1 MLRGRTITPK
11 RPGKITILRLHPPF
25 LQPPPMHAQLST
37 PFPFSSLNLGGYSAI
52 CGALSPS
59 PSPSLPL
66 SPIRPVIRYD
76 VRRSRMARSAHSLS
90 PSAFLESH
98 AVSPSRRERGRP
110 HPPEIPPRLRV
121 PHLPFSSLCPRVKH
135 FSQRE
140 RLSSRQVS
148 LSHSGLAFRSLAL
161 CPRSEDAIHVYTKCA
176 PRAMGGGKDGRA
188 DDGRR
193 DDGTD
198 VEEGEER

>member
-1 MLRGRTITPK
+1 MTPK
-11 RPGKITILRLHPPF
+11 KTRQDHHTSFASSPLITAAHACPAQHPFSLLPASTSEDTPPF
-25 LQPPPMHAQLST
+25 AAP
-37 PFPFSSLNLGGYSAI
+37 SL
-52 CGALSPS
+52 P
-59 PSPSLPL
+59 LPL

-76 VRRSRMARSAHSLS
+76 VRRSRMARSARSPSLS
-90 PSAFLESH
+90 LCLFRKPCLSLL
-98 AVSPSRRERGRP
+98 PSRREGGRP
-110 HPPEIPPRLRV
+110 HPPKIPPRLRV
-121 PHLPFSSLCPRVKH
+121 PHLPFSPLCPRVKH

>member
-1 MLRGRTITPK
+1 MRRPLSLSLCLPSGRLSAMTSEEVEWP
-11 RPGKITILRLHPPF
+11 
-25 LQPPPMHAQLST
+25 AQL
-37 PFPFSSLNLGGYSAI
+37 
-52 CGALSPS
+52 ALP
-59 PSPSLPL
+59 
-66 SPIRPVIRYD
+66 
-76 VRRSRMARSAHSLS
+76 LS

-121 PHLPFSSLCPRVKH
+121 PHLPFSPLCPRVRH

-161 CPRSEDAIHVYTKCA
+161 CCPGSEDAIHVYTKCA

-188 DDGRR
+188 DARTTDGGMMGRTWKKERR
-193 DDGTD
+193 D
-198 VEEGEER
+198 ERERGKERWIRALF

>member
-1 MLRGRTITPK
+1 MPSSAPLFPFPASTSEDT
-11 RPGKITILRLHPPF
+11 PPF
-25 LQPPPMHAQLST
+25 A
-37 PFPFSSLNLGGYSAI
+37 A
-52 CGALSPS
+52 
-59 PSPSLPL
+59 PSLPL
-66 SPIRPVIRYD
+66 PLCLCLPSGRLSAMTSEEVEWP
-76 VRRSRMARSAHSLS
+76 AQLAHSLS

-98 AVSPSRRERGRP
+98 AVSPSRREGGRP

-121 PHLPFSSLCPRVKH
+121 PHLPFSPLCPRVKH

>member
-1 MLRGRTITPK
+1 MTPK
-11 RPGKITILRLHPPF
+11 TTRQDHLTSFASSLLIAAAHACPAQHPFSLFQPQPRRILRHLRRPLSLSLCLPSGR
-25 LQPPPMHAQLST
+25 LSAMTSEEVEWPAQL
-37 PFPFSSLNLGGYSAI
+37 
-52 CGALSPS
+52 
-59 PSPSLPL
+59 
-66 SPIRPVIRYD
+66 
-76 VRRSRMARSAHSLS
+76 ARSS
-90 PSAFLESH
+90 SAFLESH

-121 PHLPFSSLCPRVKH
+121 PHLPFSPLCPRVKH